1 MTDLAV
7 VILTKNEELH
17 IKRCMEK
24 LAPLEPRQ
32 IFVVDCFSTDG
43 TQGIVE
49 KFRVESSKFRSDG
62 SNSKLETS
70 NSELNLVEHE
80 WPGLHAKQFN
90 WALDNLPIK
99 ASWVLRLDADEYL
112 YSDTIEELK
121 GLLPKWDGEK
131 VAAGGLPPAVTSLSL
146 SRARIFCGR
155 KIRFGGTAHIPMVRF
170 FKYGIGR
177 CQDRAMDEH
186 IVTSEGVDYRLK
198 GEFADDN
205 LNSMDWWREKHR
217 GYAKREAVDALAGE
231 KFKTSKSLYYRFPPY
246 LRAFIYFSIRYFLL
260 LGFLDGY
267 AGWMWH
273 FWQGLWYR
281 WIVDREIGRMRR
293 ERLR

>member
-7 VILTKNEELH
+7 IILSKNEKLH
-17 IKRCMEK
+17 IGRCLEK
-24 LAPLEPRQ
+24 LAPLEARQ

-43 TQGIVE
+43 SDKIAADMGAIV
-49 KFRVESSKFRSDG
+49 VQ
-62 SNSKLETS
+62 
-70 NSELNLVEHE
+70 HE
-80 WPGLHAKQFN
+80 WPGLYAKQLN

-99 ASWVLRLDADEYL
+99 SSWVLRLDADEYL
-112 YSDTIEELK
+112 YPEAIEEIK
-121 GLLPKWDGEK
+121 ELLPKWDGEK
-131 VAAGGLPPAVTSLSL
+131 VTASGLPPDVTSLSL
-146 SRARIFCGR
+146 SRARVFCGR

-186 IVTSEGVDYRLK
+186 IITSEGADYRLK

-205 LNSMDWWREKHR
+205 LNTMDWWREKHR

-281 WIVDREIGRMRR
+281 CLVDREIGQLKRKG
-293 ERLR
+293 LNG

>member
-1 MTDLAV
+1 MTDIAV
-7 VILTKNEELH
+7 IILSKNEKLH
-17 IKRCMEK
+17 IKRCLEK
-24 LAPLEPRQ
+24 LAPLEARQ

-43 TQGIVE
+43 
-49 KFRVESSKFRSDG
+49 SDKIAAEMG
-62 SNSKLETS
+62 AT
-70 NSELNLVEHE
+70 VVQHE
-80 WPGLHAKQFN
+80 WPGLYAKQFN

-112 YSDTIEELK
+112 YPDAIEEVK
-121 GLLPKWDGEK
+121 AILPKCD
-131 VAAGGLPPAVTSLSL
+131 AGCSGGVDATSASLPKDATSLSL
-146 SRARIFCGR
+146 SLSRIFCGK

-170 FKYGIGR
+170 FMYGIGR

-186 IVTSEGVDYRLK
+186 IVTSEGRDYRLR

-205 LNSMDWWREKHR
+205 LNTMDWWREKHR
-217 GYAKREAVDALAGE
+217 GYAKREAVDALARE
-231 KFKTSKSLYYRFPPY
+231 KFKSSKSLYYRFPPY
-246 LRAFIYFSIRYFLL
+246 LRAFIYFSIRYFVL

-281 WIVDREIGRMRR
+281 WIVDMEIGRLKHRGI
-293 ERLR
+293 

>member
-1 MTDLAV
+1 MTDIAV
-7 VILTKNEELH
+7 IILSKNEALH
-17 IKRCMEK
+17 MKRCLEK
-24 LAPLEPRQ
+24 LAPLKPRQ
-32 IFVVDCFSTDG
+32 IFVIDCFSTDG
-43 TQGIVE
+43 SDKTAVE
-49 KFRVESSKFRSDG
+49 MGATVIQHK
-62 SNSKLETS
+62 
-70 NSELNLVEHE
+70 
-80 WPGLHAKQFN
+80 WPGLYAKQFN

-112 YSDTIEELK
+112 YLDAIDEVK
-121 GLLPKWDGEK
+121 KLLPRLNGEK
-131 VAAGGLPPAVTSLSL
+131 ITEGCLPPNVTSLSL
-146 SRARIFCGR
+146 PRARVFCGR
-155 KIRFGGTAHIPMVRF
+155 KIRFGGTAHVPMVRF

-186 IVTSEGVDYRLK
+186 IITREGVDYRLK

-205 LNSMDWWREKHR
+205 LNTMDWWREKHR
-217 GYAKREAVDALAGE
+217 GYAKREAVDAIAGE
-231 KFKTSKSLYYRFPPY
+231 KFKASKSLYYRFPPY

-281 WIVDREIGRMRR
+281 CLVDREICRMKRHAI
-293 ERLR
+293 L

>member
-1 MTDLAV
+1 MTDIAV
-7 VILTKNEELH
+7 VILSKDENLH
-17 IKRCMEK
+17 IGRCLEK
-24 LAPLEPRQ
+24 LAPLEARQ
-32 IFVVDCFSTDG
+32 ILVVDCYSTDG
-43 TQGIVE
+43 
-49 KFRVESSKFRSDG
+49 SDKISADMG
-62 SNSKLETS
+62 AT
-70 NSELNLVEHE
+70 VVQHE

-112 YSDTIEELK
+112 YPETIEEVK
-121 GLLPKWDGEK
+121 RLLPKWDGAK
-131 VAAGGLPPAVTSLSL
+131 LSDGVLPPDVTSLSL
-146 SRARIFCGR
+146 SRARVFCGR

-186 IVTSEGVDYRLK
+186 IVTSSGRDYRLK
-198 GEFADDN
+198 GEFADHN
-205 LNSMDWWREKHR
+205 LNTMDWWREKHR
-217 GYAKREAVDALAGE
+217 GYAKREAADAFAGE
-231 KFKTSKSLYYRFPPY
+231 QFKSSKSLYYRFPPY
-246 LRAFIYFSIRYFLL
+246 LRAFIYFSIRYFVL

-281 WIVDREIGRMRR
+281 CLVDREIGRMRCLNR
-293 ERLR
+293 RRG

>member
-1 MTDLAV
+1 MTDIAV
-7 VILTKNEELH
+7 VILSKDENLH
-17 IKRCMEK
+17 IGRCLEK
-24 LAPLEPRQ
+24 LAPLEARQ
-32 IFVVDCFSTDG
+32 ILVVDCYSTDG
-43 TQGIVE
+43 
-49 KFRVESSKFRSDG
+49 SDKISADMG
-62 SNSKLETS
+62 AT
-70 NSELNLVEHE
+70 VIQHE

-112 YSDTIEELK
+112 YPETIEEVK
-121 GLLPKWDGEK
+121 RLLPKWDGAK
-131 VAAGGLPPAVTSLSL
+131 VSDGVLPPDVTSLSL
-146 SRARIFCGR
+146 SLARVFCGR

-186 IVTSEGVDYRLK
+186 IVTSSGRDYRLK
-198 GEFADDN
+198 GEFADHN
-205 LNSMDWWREKHR
+205 LNTMDWWREKHR
-217 GYAKREAVDALAGE
+217 GYAKREAADAFAGE
-231 KFKTSKSLYYRFPPY
+231 QFKSSKSLYYRFPPY
-246 LRAFIYFSIRYFLL
+246 LRAFIYFSIRYFVL

-281 WIVDREIGRMRR
+281 CLVDREIGRMRCLNR
-293 ERLR
+293 RRG